1 MLLFKE
7 WTPTNCVLPS
17 EDTLKDAWRMPGHA
31 GTLWVL
37 TCLRVATGE
46 RKHLACNAKVEA
58 IEEKATFAIL

>member
-1 MLLFKE
+1 
-7 WTPTNCVLPS
+7 
-17 EDTLKDAWRMPGHA
+17 MPGHA

>member
-1 MLLFKE
+1 
-7 WTPTNCVLPS
+7 
-17 EDTLKDAWRMPGHA
+17 MPGHA

-58 IEEKATFAIL
+58 IEEKATFAILLENWQHQKYILCIIKIKEICWCH